1 MRQEEAPTS
10 NVVDVKWGEEFTY
23 RVKYIK
29 RDTEKTKYGEVK
41 NINDVLNKF
50 SDCDILE
57 LDVKEIKMEEK
68 SVRTKPLP

>member
-1 MRQEEAPTS
+1 M
-10 NVVDVKWGEEFTY
+10 FTY

-57 LDVKEIKMEEK
+57 LDVKEVKMEGK